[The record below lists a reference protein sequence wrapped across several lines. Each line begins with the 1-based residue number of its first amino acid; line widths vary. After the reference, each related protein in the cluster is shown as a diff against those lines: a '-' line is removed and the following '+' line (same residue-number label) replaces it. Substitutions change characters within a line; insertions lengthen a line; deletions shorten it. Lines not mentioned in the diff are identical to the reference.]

1 MQGAKFVGIVL
12 VVISL
17 MMIFISLIR
26 KNESFFN
33 ITEVIKNHFHL
44 FKKCKYQYVV
54 FYLLPLIF
62 AVGLALIYEA
72 GEAFYTELSVIIGI
86 LLSML
91 FAILSILST
100 HDFESVHDDEQR
112 KKVKNVVLQTSNAIV
127 FNSILCLFIMIYGLF
142 NIVLD
147 GVTFGELPFDTTI
160 IKIILSCIAYY
171 VFAVI
176 LLTLLLIVKQM
187 SRIIEFNLKVKKQ

>member
-1 MQGAKFVGIVL
+1 MQVAKFAGIIL

-33 ITEVIKNHFHL
+33 ITEVIRNHFQL

-62 AVGLALIYEA
+62 AVGLSLIYEA

-100 HDFESVHDDEQR
+100 HDFESVHDNEQR

-147 GVTFGELPFDTTI
+147 GVTFGELPLNTAI

-171 VFAVI
+171 VFIVI

-187 SRIIEFNLKVKKQ
+187 SRIIEFSLKVKKQ